1 MSSALDYFEGSCQ
14 VVFLNGDIISLRS
27 SVWKIFSSS
36 VDIYR
41 QTTQE
46 EADIGKTDED
56 AISMSFQLSV
66 AQKIQWQDRQYE
78 RAVERAGALGQTE
91 PGSGPL

>member
-1 MSSALDYFEGSCQ
+1 
-14 VVFLNGDIISLRS
+14 
-27 SVWKIFSSS
+27 
-36 VDIYR
+36 
-41 QTTQE
+41 
-46 EADIGKTDED
+46 
-56 AISMSFQLSV
+56 MSFQLSV